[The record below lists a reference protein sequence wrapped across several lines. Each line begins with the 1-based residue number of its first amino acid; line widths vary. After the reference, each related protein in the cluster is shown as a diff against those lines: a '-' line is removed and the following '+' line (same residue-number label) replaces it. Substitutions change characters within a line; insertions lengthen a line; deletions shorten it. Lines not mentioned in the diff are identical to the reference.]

1 MQNHDLFYS
10 ELLNIQIFTFHL
22 CIHLKIHFCLESK
35 HFHVW
40 VFLSISYFKIQS
52 YCHTLKFFSL
62 GSLLSER
69 LRLLVENHSKELLQS
84 SWGSMQR
91 ASLGCHARR
100 TPPCVHGVLALG
112 DHSLYIAWYCCSSD
126 PAVPPEHV
134 SAAAAAAD
142 ESLQSCPTLCDPM
155 DGSPPGFPVP
165 GILQARTL
173 EWVAISFSNA

>member
-1 MQNHDLFYS
+1 MHANHDLFYS

-40 VFLSISYFKIQS
+40 FFLSITYFKIQS
-52 YCHTLKFFSL
+52 YFHTLKFFSL

-91 ASLGCHARR
+91 ASFGVPRQAYPSLCAWDFWLLG
-100 TPPCVHGVLALG
+100 T
-112 DHSLYIAWYCCSSD
+112 SLYIAWYCCSRD

-134 SAAAAAAD
+134 
-142 ESLQSCPTLCDPM
+142 
-155 DGSPPGFPVP
+155 
-165 GILQARTL
+165 
-173 EWVAISFSNA
+173 NAL